1 MHMTRERMVTSR
13 RLSYGDYLRF
23 PDDGNRHELI
33 DGVHYVTPA
42 PSVRHQRI
50 VARLHGCLWQYLEDH
65 GGGEVLF
72 APLAVVFSMFDVVE
86 PDLLYV
92 SDARKRI
99 LTDQH
104 VQGAPDLVVE
114 VLSPSTRRRDEGIK
128 RALYE
133 RADVTEYWVVDPA
146 AEVVRIHRRRGTR
159 LSLTAEI
166 PNEPDQRVR
175 SPLFPALSL
184 ATARLFGR

>member
-1 MHMTRERMVTSR
+1 MTRERMVTSR
-13 RLSYGDYLRF
+13 RLTYGDYVRF

-33 DGVHYVTPA
+33 GGVHHVTPA
-42 PSVRHQRI
+42 PNVRHQRI
-50 VARLHGCLWQYLEDH
+50 VAR
-65 GGGEVLF
+65 
-72 APLAVVFSMFDVVE
+72 
-86 PDLLYV
+86 
-92 SDARKRI
+92 

-114 VLSPSTRRRDEGIK
+114 VLSPSSRRRDEGIK
-128 RALYE
+128 RASYE
-133 RADVTEYWVVDPA
+133 RADVTEYWVGDPA
-146 AEVVRIHRRRGTR
+146 AEVVRIHRRRDTR

-166 PNEPDQRVR
+166 PNEPDRRVR